1 MINIETWNVWNV
13 FRQGEAT
20 ELGNKGLKESDS
32 KRGILKKNNKV
43 APQPVSFAEE
53 VQQRKTN
60 MEF

>member
-1 MINIETWNVWNV
+1 MYKMF
-13 FRQGEAT
+13 FRQVEAT
-20 ELGNKGLKESDS
+20 ELGDKGLKESDS

-43 APQPVSFAEE
+43 APQPISFAEE